1 MATVKRSV
9 PAKRL
14 VWRITAEAPLGEY
27 VEIGGGP
34 AVTSASS
41 SSPSKPIEMHEGGWV
56 ESSFD
61 LARGLEVREL
71 IIPADHALKR
81 PRGSGL

>member
-1 MATVKRSV
+1 MAPVKRSV
-9 PAKRL
+9 SAKRL

-27 VEIGGGP
+27 VEIGGASTASTAP
-34 AVTSASS
+34 AAT
-41 SSPSKPIEMHEGGWV
+41 PKQMETHEGGWV

-71 IIPADHALKR
+71 IIPSDHALKR
-81 PRGSGL
+81 TRGSGA

>member
-1 MATVKRSV
+1 MAPVKRIV

-27 VEIGGGP
+27 VEINGAASATP
-34 AVTSASS
+34 APTA
-41 SSPSKPIEMHEGGWV
+41 PSKPVETHEGGWV

-61 LARGLEVREL
+61 LARGLEVKEL
-71 IIPADHALKR
+71 LISADHAVKR
-81 PRGSGL
+81 SKEPGT

>member
-1 MATVKRSV
+1 MAPVKRIV

-27 VEIGGGP
+27 VEINGAPSAP
-34 AVTSASS
+34 AA
-41 SSPSKPIEMHEGGWV
+41 PLKPVETHEGGWV

-61 LARGLEVREL
+61 LARGLEVKEL
-71 IIPADHALKR
+71 LISADHAVKR
-81 PRGSGL
+81 SREPGT